1 MLLVFISIGKQLK
14 NKLMEPWKN
23 SEQFG
28 KPINRDALNNFGTR
42 VSNIRGGG
50 EKDNRGKGNI

>member
-1 MLLVFISIGKQLK
+1 
-14 NKLMEPWKN
+14 MEPWKN

-50 EKDNRGKGNI
+50 EKDNRGREIYKQLIGERGK